1 MTLLAVASAK
11 ASPGASTLALAL
23 AATWP
28 REGLGEAWLLEADPD
43 GGSVAALRTL
53 RHDPGLMSLAASR
66 VMDLE
71 AIRAHVQMLD
81 TDLGVL
87 IGHASADQAT
97 AVIASVVGRLG
108 PWTAAQSSL
117 QVIADLGRVSPRSP
131 AIGFARAA
139 DAVLLVLRPQLDE
152 VVHVAHRAQALRDAG
167 CTTGLVLI
175 GDRPYGPNE
184 VGEAAQCEVFGV
196 VADDR
201 HGAAIL
207 RGQPGRTKT
216 LLRSGLWRSVVELGA
231 TLHGRFTP
239 VVAPVAADG
248 VSRDEEAVLS

>member
-1 MTLLAVASAK
+1 MTLLAVGSAK

-28 REGLGEAWLLEADPD
+28 RESASEAWLLEADPD
-43 GGSVAALRTL
+43 GGSIAALRTL
-53 RHDPGLMSLAASR
+53 RHDPGLMSLATSR
-66 VMDLE
+66 DMDLD

-97 AVIASVVGRLG
+97 AVIAAVVARLA
-108 PWTAAQSSL
+108 PWAAAQPSL
-117 QVIADLGRVSPRSP
+117 QVIADLGRVSPKSP

-139 DAVLLVLRPQLDE
+139 DAVLLVLRPQIEE

-175 GDRPYGPNE
+175 GERPYGPAE
-184 VGEAAQCEVFGV
+184 VAEAAQCEVFGV
-196 VADDR
+196 IADDPR
-201 HGAAIL
+201 GASIL
-207 RGQPGRTKT
+207 RGQPGPTKA
-216 LLRSGLWRSVVELGA
+216 LLRSGLWRTSMELGVELHSRFSPKSVPPSPVVE
-231 TLHGRFTP
+231 TIENQ
-239 VVAPVAADG
+239 V
-248 VSRDEEAVLS
+248 VLS